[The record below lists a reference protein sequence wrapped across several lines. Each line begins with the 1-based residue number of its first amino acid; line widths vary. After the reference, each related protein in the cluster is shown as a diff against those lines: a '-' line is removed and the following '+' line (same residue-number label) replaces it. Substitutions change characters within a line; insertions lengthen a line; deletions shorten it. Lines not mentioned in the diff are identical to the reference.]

1 MATDVEGLI
10 ETRLAEIEQEL
21 GGLASL
27 QAEQERLKRALGE
40 LRSGRPASA
49 GRQPGRRAPRKS
61 TSASKRS
68 PRRRQASRGSGKRAP
83 RGSNQAAIL
92 EHISSNP
99 GATAPDISKT
109 TGIAKPVVYSAL
121 SRLTSTGRLRKK
133 QQKDGQV
140 TYELVA
146 G

>member
-21 GGLASL
+21 GGLESL

-49 GRQPGRRAPRKS
+49 SRRPARRSARKS
-61 TSASKRS
+61 SPAAKRS
-68 PRRRQASRGSGKRAP
+68 PRKRQSSRSAGKRAP
-83 RGSNQAAIL
+83 RGSNQTAIL

-99 GATAPDISKT
+99 GTTAPDISKT

-140 TYELVA
+140 TYERIV
-146 G
+146 